1 MQGYTWGP
9 RVGQEREGRG
19 EAFIVVSERRDGR
32 VRVSKLMGWFE
43 SFQWARGYR
52 GHPSCLAPGPGV
64 TGTGEQWLRV

>member
-1 MQGYTWGP
+1 M
-9 RVGQEREGRG
+9 
-19 EAFIVVSERRDGR
+19 VSERRDGR

-43 SFQWARGYR
+43 SFQWAQGYR